1 MIPSK
6 KYTMQAST
14 LCRWVLVVSA
24 FCLLLAVQ
32 AVPPKIVSQAVV
44 QRETI
49 DDDDSPPHFAN
60 DDDIGIGDQT
70 VTISA
75 IIVLVFAVSVTLAV
89 ISFMMAY
96 PDSTVVTTI
105 TAPII
110 KTYSRSVQYL
120 SRNTFN

>member
-1 MIPSK
+1 
-6 KYTMQAST
+6 
-14 LCRWVLVVSA
+14 
-24 FCLLLAVQ
+24 
-32 AVPPKIVSQAVV
+32 VV